1 MDMRKLFIVLVLI
14 LISNLLTETTASQP
28 KTQRTSNA
36 ASPQKAGR
44 DSAPMVL
51 IPAGE
56 FQMGSS
62 DGDGDESPVHT
73 VYLDAFYMDMYEV
86 TNQQYTRFLN
96 QYGRD
101 SEDSGKKL
109 VWIGDQCSRIE
120 KVENAY
126 RPRSGYENHAVVYV
140 SWYGAVEYAHFYGKR
155 LPTAAEWEKA
165 ARGGLVG
172 KRYPWGDSISHD
184 DANYHGAGSKDEWKG
199 TSPVGSFPPNG
210 YGLYDMAGNVG
221 EWCADWYDK
230 DYYSA
235 SPRANPGG
243 PGSGYYRVLRGGSW
257 LCNTNALRVANRS
270 ICPPASTSNCHGGFR
285 CVLQE

>member
-28 KTQRTSNA
+28 KTRRTSNA

-44 DSAPMVL
+44 DGAPMVL

-120 KVENAY
+120 KVGNAY
-126 RPRSGYENHAVVYV
+126 RSRSGYENHAVVYV

-184 DANYHGAGSKDEWKG
+184 DANYHGASSKDEWKG

-210 YGLYDMAGNVG
+210 YGLYDIAGNVG

-270 ICPPASTSNCHGGFR
+270 ICPPSSTSNCHGGFR